1 MNAEARAVDRY
12 GVMGYPVA
20 HSRSPLIH
28 RLFAEQTGQN
38 LRYERLKVP
47 PGELEQA
54 IGQFQRRAGR
64 GLNVTAPHKAAACRI
79 ADRLSERASAA
90 ESVNTLVFADG
101 DILGDNT
108 DGIGLSRD
116 LAVNRG
122 LGLEGSSILL
132 LGAGGAARGIVGPLL
147 DTAPERMVIVN
158 RTVNRAER
166 IARRFARR
174 GPVRACGFD
183 TIPTGRWDL
192 IVNATSAGLK
202 GETPPYPD
210 TALSEDTLC
219 YDLCYGLEPTPF
231 CRWAR
236 ERGAARVV
244 AGWGMLVEQAAE
256 SFYIWRGIR
265 PDTAPVLERIAA
277 GLDAATARR
286 MTL

>member
-1 MNAEARAVDRY
+1 MSAEARAVDRY
-12 GVMGYPVA
+12 GVVGYPVA

-38 LRYERLKVP
+38 MHYERLKVP
-47 PGELEQA
+47 PDELEQA

-64 GLNVTAPHKAAACRI
+64 GLNVTVPHKAAACRI
-79 ADRLSERASAA
+79 ADRLSERASTAD
-90 ESVNTLVFADG
+90 SVNTLAFADG

-108 DGIGLSRD
+108 DGIGLLRD
-116 LAVNRG
+116 LVVNRG
-122 LGLEGSSILL
+122 LDLKGSSILL

-147 DTAPERMVIVN
+147 DRAPERMVIVN

-166 IARRFARR
+166 IAERFARH
-174 GPVRACGFD
+174 GPVRACSFD
-183 TIPTGRWDL
+183 TIPAGCWDL

-236 ERGAARVV
+236 ERGATRVA

-265 PDTAPVLERIAA
+265 PDTAPVLKRIAA
-277 GLDAATARR
+277 GLDHASC
-286 MTL
+286 LF

>member
-1 MNAEARAVDRY
+1 MSAEARAVDGY
-12 GVMGYPVA
+12 GVIGYPVA

-38 LRYERLKVP
+38 MHYERLKVP
-47 PGELEQA
+47 PDELEQA
-54 IGQFQRRAGR
+54 IRQFQRHAGR
-64 GLNVTAPHKAAACRI
+64 GLNVTVPHKAAACRI
-79 ADRLSERASAA
+79 ADRLSERASTAD
-90 ESVNTLVFADG
+90 SVNTLVFADG

-108 DGIGLSRD
+108 DGIGLLRD
-116 LAVNRG
+116 LVVNRG
-122 LGLEGSSILL
+122 LGLKGSSILL

-147 DTAPERMVIVN
+147 DRAPERMVIVN

-166 IARRFARR
+166 IAERFARR

-183 TIPTGRWDL
+183 TIPAGGWDL

-202 GETPPYPD
+202 GETLPYPD

-231 CRWAR
+231 CRWAC
-236 ERGAARVV
+236 ERGATRVA

-265 PDTAPVLERIAA
+265 PDTEPVLKRIAA
-277 GLDAATARR
+277 GLDHA
-286 MTL
+286 